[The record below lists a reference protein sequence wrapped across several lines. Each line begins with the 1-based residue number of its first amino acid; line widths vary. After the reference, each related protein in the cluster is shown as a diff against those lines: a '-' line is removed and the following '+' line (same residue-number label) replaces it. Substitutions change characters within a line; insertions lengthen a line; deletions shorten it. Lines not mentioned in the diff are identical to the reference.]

1 MRPKSHPPL
10 SFEALLIALELF
22 SAKSLDELISQ
33 SKQLGLPLGKTI
45 VLSGVIN
52 DKELE
57 RLLKLH
63 AIYQGCKI
71 PVQVILDAYNFSTRD
86 NLTVEQALAKAG
98 VIAQVVSYSRLGT
111 ILVDS
116 KLITKAQ
123 LDECQKLAY
132 ETKLPLGKM
141 LTMHG
146 IISDD
151 QLMLSLELQRRM
163 RDRSMTKDEALTAL
177 GSTKNGSATRAIFKA
192 ERGPVQLSRSE
203 IGFAASSTNSTN
215 SATNTSSSSSFSVGC
230 TVSAVNI
237 SELFLVSGVLTEHD
251 AQQILD
257 VSFNSA
263 KSLEE
268 IFIDSGFVSESLLN
282 VALELQ
288 EAVNSGDLCL
298 AAASETLAYIVEY
311 DIASENNRSSD

>member
-10 SFEALLIALELF
+10 SFEALLLALELF
-22 SAKSLDELISQ
+22 SARGLDELISQ
-33 SKQLGLPLGKTI
+33 SKQLGLPLGRALI
-45 VLSGVIN
+45 LSGVIN
-52 DKELE
+52 EHDLE

-63 AIYQGCKI
+63 AIYQGCRI
-71 PVQVILDAYNFSTRD
+71 PVQVVLDAYKFSITEG
-86 NLTVEQALAKAG
+86 LTVEQALAKAG

-146 IISDD
+146 VISDD
-151 QLMLSLELQRRM
+151 QLMLALELQRRM
-163 RDRSMTKDEALTAL
+163 RDRSITKDEALTAL
-177 GSTKNGSATRAIFKA
+177 GSTKNASNARAIFKA
-192 ERGPVQLSRSE
+192 ERGPVQPVASTTHS
-203 IGFAASSTNSTN
+203 AASTG
-215 SATNTSSSSSFSVGC
+215 SASSSSSISHNSSS
-230 TVSAVNI
+230 VSAVNV
-237 SELFLVSGVLTEHD
+237 SELFLVSGVLTEQD
-251 AQQILD
+251 AQRALD
-257 VSFNSA
+257 LSFDSV

-268 IFIDSGFVSESLLN
+268 IFIDSGLVSESLLN

-288 EAVNSGDLCL
+288 EAVNCGDLCL
-298 AAASETLAYIVEY
+298 EAASETLAYIVEY
-311 DIASENNRSSD
+311 DIASETI

>member
-1 MRPKSHPPL
+1 M
-10 SFEALLIALELF
+10 
-22 SAKSLDELISQ
+22 
-33 SKQLGLPLGKTI
+33 
-45 VLSGVIN
+45 SGVIN
-52 DKELE
+52 EHDLE

-71 PVQVILDAYNFSTRD
+71 PVQVVLDAYKFSITEG
-86 NLTVEQALAKAG
+86 LTVEQALAKAG

-146 IISDD
+146 VISDD
-151 QLMLSLELQRRM
+151 QLMLALELQRRM
-163 RDRSMTKDEALTAL
+163 RDRSITKDEALTAL
-177 GSTKNGSATRAIFKA
+177 GSTKNGSNTRAIFKA
-192 ERGPVQLSRSE
+192 ERGPVQPVMQTTHSAAFTAS
-203 IGFAASSTNSTN
+203 AAS
-215 SATNTSSSSSFSVGC
+215 ASSSASSISQISGG
-230 TVSAVNI
+230 VSAVNI
-237 SELFLVSGVLTEHD
+237 SELFLVSGVLTEQD
-251 AQQILD
+251 AQRALD
-257 VSFNSA
+257 LSFDSV

-268 IFIDSGFVSESLLN
+268 IFIDSGLVSESLLN

-288 EAVNSGDLCL
+288 EAVNCGDLCL
-298 AAASETLAYIVEY
+298 EAASETLAYIVEY
-311 DIASENNRSSD
+311 DIASETI